1 MRFLLKVQMP
11 VEAGNK
17 SISDGS
23 LPKLIESTLQKLK
36 PEASYFFAEGG
47 KRTAYIFFSMDDA
60 SQIPQIAEPFFMGL
74 NASVELIPV
83 MNAEELKEGLK
94 KAF

>member
-83 MNAEELKEGLK
+83 MNAEELREGLK

>member
-17 SISDGS
+17 SIADGS

-36 PEASYFFAEGG
+36 PEASYFFADNG

-60 SQIPQIAEPFFMGL
+60 SWIPQIAEPFFMGV

-83 MNAEELKEGLK
+83 MNAEELREGLK